1 VVCLINAALVVL
13 TLIFLIP
20 LFFKLPQATL
30 AAIVIVAMSGLLNF
44 GYFRKLFR
52 ISRGEFAYAM
62 AALFGVLG
70 LGILQGVAL
79 GVILALAVLIQR
91 VSHPATAVLGRLPGT
106 NSYRDIHLHPE
117 AETVP
122 GLLIFRFD
130 GPVIFAN
137 VGFLANEVRRLV
149 VEAGAPVGAV
159 LIPAQQINDLD
170 STGGD
175 QLGKLATE
183 LEAKGITL
191 SFAEVKAPLRDAMR
205 RSGLEEKIGGHHIY
219 DSIADG
225 VQGFGNRQDRNS
237 GEKA

>member
-1 VVCLINAALVVL
+1 
-13 TLIFLIP
+13 
-20 LFFKLPQATL
+20 
-30 AAIVIVAMSGLLNF
+30 
-44 GYFRKLFR
+44 
-52 ISRGEFAYAM
+52 
-62 AALFGVLG
+62 
-70 LGILQGVAL
+70 LQGVAL